1 MGAGKSNMRFA
12 GDSVKRQN
20 AGRRPLPEN
29 ASPMAQERAPGLE
42 ATPPG
47 ADISQGRLPRME
59 QFMQS
64 KGSPEYEQVMERI
77 RGMNALK
84 NTGSK
89 F

>member
-1 MGAGKSNMRFA
+1 MGAGRSNMRFA
-12 GDSVKRQN
+12 GDAARRQGM
-20 AGRRPLPEN
+20 GRRPLPVT

-42 ATPPG
+42 ATPP
-47 ADISQGRLPRME
+47 DVDTSQSRLQRME

-77 RGMNALK
+77 RGMNAMK

>member
-1 MGAGKSNMRFA
+1 
-12 GDSVKRQN
+12 
-20 AGRRPLPEN
+20 
-29 ASPMAQERAPGLE
+29 MAQERAPGLE

-47 ADISQGRLPRME
+47 GDVRQGRLSRME

-77 RGMNALK
+77 RGMNAMK
-84 NTGSK
+84 NTGSD

>member
-1 MGAGKSNMRFA
+1 MGAGRSNMRFA
-12 GDSVKRQN
+12 GNLRR
-20 AGRRPLPEN
+20 GRGFAARS
-29 ASPMAQERAPGLE
+29 AAFPMAQEKAPGLE

-47 ADISQGRLPRME
+47 ADVSQSRLGRIE

-77 RGMNALK
+77 RGMNTMK
-84 NTGSK
+84 NTGSR